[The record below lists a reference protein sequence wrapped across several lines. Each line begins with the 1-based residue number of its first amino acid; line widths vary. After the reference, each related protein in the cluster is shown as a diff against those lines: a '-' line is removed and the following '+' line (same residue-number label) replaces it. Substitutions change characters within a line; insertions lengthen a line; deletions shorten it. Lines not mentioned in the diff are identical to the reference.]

1 MVEVTVT
8 LLVFVAVMC
17 VGGAVLAARKARRAP
32 LDSRL
37 RQLEDERDRDGEP
50 IAKRDPLMLRMTGRL
65 GKLVSSGDPSKGLKM
80 ELTKA
85 GYTGVHAAATYL
97 GAKVLFL
104 MIGLVILLLLLARV
118 DMPVLSKSFL
128 IVAGSAG
135 LSFAPNLFIAAMQKR
150 RQTEVRQHL
159 PDMLDLIEICVSAGM
174 GMDMAWNS
182 VTDEVRQ
189 VSPILSDEMALT
201 NLEIHLGS
209 ARGDAMRHM
218 ADRTDNEELSSMVAI
233 LVQSERFGT
242 SVADAL
248 RTFAESVRHERS
260 QRAEEHAEKMAV
272 KLLVPMILFIF
283 PTILI
288 VVVGPAGMRLAKM
301 LLGG

>member
-1 MVEVTVT
+1 MLEVMVVI
-8 LLVFVAVMC
+8 LVFTAVMS
-17 VGGAVLAARKARRAP
+17 VGGAVVATRKARRAP

-37 RQLEDERDRDGEP
+37 RQLEEDHEP
-50 IAKRDPLMLRMTGRL
+50 DQIVKPDPLTLRLISRI
-65 GKLVSSGDPSKGLKM
+65 GKAVSAGDPSRGLKM

-85 GYTGVHAAATYL
+85 GYSGVHAAATYL
-97 GAKVLFL
+97 GAKILFL
-104 MIGLVILLLLLARV
+104 MIGLVTLLALLAPL
-118 DMPVLSKSFL
+118 DMSVLSKTFL
-128 IVAGSAG
+128 IVAGGAG
-135 LSFAPNLFIAAMQKR
+135 LSFVPNLFVAAQQKK
-150 RQTEVRQHL
+150 RQTAVRQHL
-159 PDMLDLIEICVSAGM
+159 PDMLDLIEICVTAGM

-189 VSPILSDEMALT
+189 VCPILSDEMSLT

-209 ARGDAMRHM
+209 PRGDAMRHM
-218 ADRTDNEELSSMVAI
+218 ADRTDNDELSSLVAI

-248 RTFAESVRHERS
+248 RTFAESVRNERS

-288 VVVGPAGMRLAKM
+288 VVVGPAGMTLAKM
-301 LLGG
+301 LLGD